1 VLRDVGVKEWME
13 REGCRRDLQCLLT
26 SKVFD
31 AVVEEGEVVVVDRCA
46 REELAL
52 ASSLAGEKG
61 KQAVVWNGRFTERG
75 ANH

>member
-1 VLRDVGVKEWME
+1 VKEWIKGE
-13 REGCRRDLQCLLT
+13 SCRRDLQCLLT

-31 AVVEEGEVVVVDRCA
+31 AVVEEEEVVVVDRCA